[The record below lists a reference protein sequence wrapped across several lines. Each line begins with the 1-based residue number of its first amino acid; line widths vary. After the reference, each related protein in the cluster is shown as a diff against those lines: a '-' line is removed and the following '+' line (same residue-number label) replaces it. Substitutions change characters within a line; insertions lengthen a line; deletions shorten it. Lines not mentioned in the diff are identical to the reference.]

1 MLLGEKVDGLLYLVG
16 LGRIDRTVAPQ
27 ALRRVQASGVDVLGA
42 IANQIEFPTSLN
54 DYGYGY
60 GYGYGGYSGRYRNNY
75 KTAAVL
81 EDRAGSLKPQVKEPA
96 INTAA
101 QRVSQFLRER
111 KGR

>member
-1 MLLGEKVDGLLYLVG
+1 MLFRSD
-16 LGRIDRTVAPQ
+16 
-27 ALRRVQASGVDVLGA
+27 
-42 IANQIEFPTSLN
+42 
-54 DYGYGY
+54 
-60 GYGYGGYSGRYRNNY
+60 RYRNNY

-81 EDRAGSLKPQVKEPA
+81 EDRAGSLKPQAKEPA